1 MNITKEEAAA
11 LIELIRKT
19 RDIEDMQMIVHA
31 YEKMLAIAEGKEEP
45 KSKGGRKSLDRQK
58 IMDYFDKGRT
68 EEQIAELVGCH
79 RQTVR
84 RILKETGKLDE
95 AKLDTGKVI
104 ALHQAGW
111 SVKDIAGEMGC
122 SSQCIEK
129 TLQEK
134 DQNNESEML

>member
-1 MNITKEEAAA
+1 MNITKNEAIA
-11 LIELIRKT
+11 IVEMIRKT

-58 IMDYFDKGRT
+58 IMDYYDKGRT

-95 AKLDTGKVI
+95 AKLDTGKVM

-111 SVKDIAGEMGC
+111 SVKDIASEMGC

-129 TLQEK
+129 TLQEF
-134 DQNNESEML
+134 ESK

>member
-1 MNITKEEAAA
+1 MTITKNEAIA
-11 LIELIRKT
+11 IVEMIRKT

-95 AKLDTGKVI
+95 A
-104 ALHQAGW
+104 
-111 SVKDIAGEMGC
+111 
-122 SSQCIEK
+122 
-129 TLQEK
+129 
-134 DQNNESEML
+134 